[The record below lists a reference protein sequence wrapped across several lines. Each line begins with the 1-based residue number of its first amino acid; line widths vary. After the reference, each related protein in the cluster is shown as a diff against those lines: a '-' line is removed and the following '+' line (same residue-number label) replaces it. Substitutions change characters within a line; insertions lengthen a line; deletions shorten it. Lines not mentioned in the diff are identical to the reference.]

1 MVLILLQ
8 LLLSSLRVLGFA
20 PFTAHL
26 ADKVKKPGEIL
37 MLFLSLTVISHAQTQ
52 YHVR

>member
-8 LLLSSLRVLGFA
+8 VLLTSFRVLGYA

-26 ADKVKKPGEIL
+26 ADKVEKPGEIL
-37 MLFLSLTVISHAQTQ
+37 MLLLSLTFICHAQTQ
-52 YHVR
+52 NHIR